1 MATREENLKKINA
14 ELEQLSDEELEKVA
28 GGETAETADD
38 SRFLN
43 ILTGKCDRYGEWRIE
58 HEGHTAEIEKAWAYA
73 GVEAHLNSFNN
84 CYARPNKYKRMDTG
98 ESLTQEQARQY
109 AMNYLG
115 RHLTDAEWG
124 KGGSW

>member
-1 MATREENLKKINA
+1 MKDEKILQEET
-14 ELEQLSDEELEKVA
+14 LSNEELDNVA
-28 GGETAETADD
+28 GGNSSETADD
-38 SRFLN
+38 SHFLN
-43 ILTGKCDRYGEWRIE
+43 VLTGKCDRYGEWIISR
-58 HEGHTAEIEKAWAYA
+58 EGHTPEIEKAWAFA

-84 CYARPNKYKRMDTG
+84 GYARTNKYKRMDTG